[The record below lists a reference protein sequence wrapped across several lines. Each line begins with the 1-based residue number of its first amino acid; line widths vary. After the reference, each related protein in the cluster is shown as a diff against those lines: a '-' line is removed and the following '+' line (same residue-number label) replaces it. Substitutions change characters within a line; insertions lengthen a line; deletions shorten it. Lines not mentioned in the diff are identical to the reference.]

1 MQGDSV
7 YIGNNFVR
15 KLSAEEQE
23 KLVEFDQKFT
33 SYQEAINNQIRQVYR
48 GEYNTKNWNIKN

>member
-15 KLSAEEQE
+15 KLSPAEQQELEQ
-23 KLVEFDQKFT
+23 FDQKFT
-33 SYQEAINNQIRQVYR
+33 SYQEAISNEIRRV
-48 GEYNTKNWNIKN
+48 ILF